1 MQNATRY
8 LGWLNENGPD
18 SGVVHAGIRGGFA
31 GGFAGDSQG
40 VRLLL
45 RGIRLETNALGPRFG
60 GIRSR
65 PLKPF
70 IILKKENGWSSTK
83 THMF

>member
-8 LGWLNENGPD
+8 LGWLSENGPD

-40 VRLLL
+40 TRLL
-45 RGIRLETNALGPRFG
+45 
-60 GIRSR
+60 
-65 PLKPF
+65 
-70 IILKKENGWSSTK
+70 
-83 THMF
+83 

>member
-1 MQNATRY
+1 MLRQHLYKKETIQSSSMQNATRY

-40 VRLLL
+40 
-45 RGIRLETNALGPRFG
+45 IR
-60 GIRSR
+60 
-65 PLKPF
+65 
-70 IILKKENGWSSTK
+70 
-83 THMF
+83 